1 MLDLES
7 AGGMIP
13 FRGRGATYV
22 ARSSVPLFYMG
33 RRVPIPESVR
43 IALATF
49 FGDDVARV
57 KVIEHSLFA
66 RLHWNALA
74 TTRRRR
80 IYLRGSAQDFFSE
93 PALMI
98 HEYFHVMNQWEPRRL
113 TTWRYVLES
122 LRRGYWS
129 NRFEVE
135 ARQFTADNLDK
146 FYLSL
151 RERSPEGRVRV

>member
-1 MLDLES
+1 
-7 AGGMIP
+7 
-13 FRGRGATYV
+13 
-22 ARSSVPLFYMG
+22 MG

-43 IALATF
+43 IALIGF
-49 FGDDVARV
+49 FGADVGHV

-66 RLHWNALA
+66 RLHWNAIA

-80 IYLRGSAQDFFSE
+80 IYLRGSAQDFFND

-98 HEYFHVMNQWEPRRL
+98 HEYFHVMNQWEPRLL
-113 TTWRYVLES
+113 TSWRYVLES

-135 ARQFTADNLDK
+135 AREFTANNLHRFTVALK
-146 FYLSL
+146 QQHTLSQDWL
-151 RERSPEGRVRV
+151 RSN